1 MLIID
6 TEHYSIKNLDA
17 VFRENVS
24 NLLTYNSQVSLL
36 SETCSVP
43 GYKTINQTSIQVAS
57 PEY

>member
-24 NLLTYNSQVSLL
+24 NLLTYNFQV